1 MPGVDEEVMTQ
12 IMNLKANAPGLR
24 IYISLG
30 GWDYSDNDTTTQAV
44 FGDLAS
50 TAQKRATF
58 IGVLDKFMRTW
69 GLDGVDIDWEY
80 VSHLSIIPTYASLEH
95 LNLTNV
101 PRQNQ
106 DILEPLTEAAKIET
120 QPTMF
125 LCSATC
131 EIISTQTPMAGA
143 SHLRLPHRIGTSAGL
158 TLAT

>member
-1 MPGVDEEVMTQ
+1 MIGYVISLGRNTEGCILHLTEHLSRYFNSGSVLRRGCAQRDVSSIRTDSITHLYVAFGYPQPDTYEIAFMPGVDEDVMTQ

-50 TAQKRATF
+50 TAQKRASF

-80 VSHLSIIPTYASLEH
+80 VFH
-95 LNLTNV
+95 
-101 PRQNQ
+101 
-106 DILEPLTEAAKIET
+106 
-120 QPTMF
+120 F
-125 LCSATC
+125 
-131 EIISTQTPMAGA
+131 
-143 SHLRLPHRIGTSAGL
+143 
-158 TLAT
+158 

>member
-1 MPGVDEEVMTQ
+1 MPGVDEDVMTQ

-50 TAQKRATF
+50 TAQKRASF

-80 VSHLSIIPTYASLEH
+80 VFH
-95 LNLTNV
+95 
-101 PRQNQ
+101 
-106 DILEPLTEAAKIET
+106 
-120 QPTMF
+120 F
-125 LCSATC
+125 
-131 EIISTQTPMAGA
+131 
-143 SHLRLPHRIGTSAGL
+143 
-158 TLAT
+158 